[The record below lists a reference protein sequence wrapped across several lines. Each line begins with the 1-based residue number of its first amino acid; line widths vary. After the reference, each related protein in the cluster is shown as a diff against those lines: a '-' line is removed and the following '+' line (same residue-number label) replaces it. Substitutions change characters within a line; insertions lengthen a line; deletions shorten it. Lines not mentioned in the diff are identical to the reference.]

1 MFKTLSQTIPQDN
14 DYPERQ
20 HTIDVLTRVLNCE
33 LYDNLEHPFNV
44 EYNGADE
51 YISIWKRRPSSK
63 DGISLCGKVVNDS
76 VSLLFSEGHFP
87 DVDCED
93 EATRETLQNIIKQCG
108 LNALMIDAATKG
120 SVGSVAIQ
128 LRVLEQRLFVSAH
141 NTQFLTPIWKKT
153 APDTLDKIVEKYKVK
168 GRALKDSG
176 YPIKD
181 DELSCDFWF
190 HREWD
195 ATSETW
201 MIPYFVSEAAQKAG
215 SQMPKVPTVDK
226 KNTITHDLG
235 FVPWLWVRN
244 LPGGDE
250 IDGKCTFRNG
260 IDTAIQIDYQKSMG
274 GRGLIYSGD
283 PTLVIKEPAFSDGAI
298 TKGAGNAIKIS
309 ADGDAKLLEITGAAT
324 AAVID
329 WVKQLRESLLETL
342 RGNRTDASKMSAAQS
357 GRAMELMNQ
366 DLIWLADTLR
376 ISYGEGALLSL
387 LKMIVAVSNKMPL
400 VVDDEKIGALD
411 AKAKLALRW
420 PAWYAPTAEDGMN
433 KATTLKT
440 ATEGG
445 FMSKETAVK
454 TIAADYDVEDT
465 EAELALIANEAAE
478 RANIELKPN
487 NQPTAA

>member
-20 HTIDVLTRVLNCE
+20 HTIDVLTRVLDGK
-33 LYDNLEHPFNV
+33 LYDNLEHGFHT
-44 EYNGADE
+44 EYKGAGE
-51 YISIWKRRPSSK
+51 YIPIRDRRPSVK
-63 DGISLCGKVVNDS
+63 FGLCKTVVSDA

-87 DVDCED
+87 DVDCDD
-93 EATRETLQNIIKQCG
+93 ETTRETLQNIIKACKI
-108 LNALMIDAATKG
+108 NALMIDAATKG

-128 LRVLEQRLFVSAH
+128 LRVLEQRLFIDAH

-168 GRALKDSG
+168 GRALKDSS

-215 SQMPKVPTVDK
+215 SNMPKIPTVDK

-250 IDGKCTFRNG
+250 IDGKCTFIDA
-260 IDTAIQIDYQKSMG
+260 IDTAIEIDYLLSQG
-274 GRGLIYSGD
+274 GRGLKYASD
-283 PTLVIKEPAFSDGAI
+283 PTLLIKEPVTGSDGKI
-298 TKGAGNAIKIS
+298 VKGAGNAIVVDAS
-309 ADGDAKLLEITGAAT
+309 GDAKMLEINGTAS
-324 AAVID
+324 AAVVE
-329 WVKQLRESLLETL
+329 WVKFLRELALESI
-342 RGNRTDASKMSAAQS
+342 RGNRTDASKLSAAQS

-366 DLIWLADTLR
+366 ALIWLADTLR

-400 VVDDEKIGALD
+400 VVDDEKIGALNQ
-411 AKAKLALRW
+411 KAKLALRW
-420 PAWYAPTAEDGMN
+420 PAWYAPTAEDRMN
-433 KATTLKT
+433 TSTTLKT

-465 EAELALIANEAAE
+465 EAELALIASEAAE
-478 RANIELKPN
+478 RAKLEPKPN
-487 NQPTAA
+487 NQPAA